1 MAARGLPRVPGYWLF
16 RGRRPGRAAHPAT
29 LATRLRRLG
38 LEPRTVRNSA
48 LLHLAEHL
56 PAAVLADLLGLHL
69 RTAEKWSTAAG
80 SRWRDIRV
88 GRAPRSGQVRGCRSG
103 AHGAASGLQGQV
115 PR

>member
-1 MAARGLPRVPGYWLF
+1 VRNGGTGAAAGCRLF

-80 SRWRDIRV
+80 SRWLTYAGDR
-88 GRAPRSGQVRGCRSG
+88 
-103 AHGAASGLQGQV
+103 
-115 PR
+115 